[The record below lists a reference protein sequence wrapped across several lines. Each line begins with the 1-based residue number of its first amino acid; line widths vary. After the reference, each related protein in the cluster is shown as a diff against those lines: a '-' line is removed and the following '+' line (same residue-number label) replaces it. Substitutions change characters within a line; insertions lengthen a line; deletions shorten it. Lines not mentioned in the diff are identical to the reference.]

1 MVMIKEIIIII
12 IIIIIKYKNEVLRR
26 KLPTH
31 QVYQTKQAHSMAKG
45 DCSLNGIWGKQFY
58 MLSYVVLVKH
68 CP

>member
-31 QVYQTKQAHSMAKG
+31 QAYQTKQAHSMAKG
-45 DCSLNGIWGKQFY
+45 DCSLMAFGANN
-58 MLSYVVLVKH
+58 LSYVVLVKH
-68 CP
+68 RP